1 MSASGRAPSCCRRRL
16 PRRPWPPAPP
26 RAHRRARRWDW
37 MDQPR
42 KIKPN
47 EGDKEEEEED
57 DELVKQA
64 ELS

>member
-1 MSASGRAPSCCRRRL
+1 
-16 PRRPWPPAPP
+16 
-26 RAHRRARRWDW
+26 